1 MEDKNYPEDWE
12 DKMYDQWLREQEDD
26 EEVEPTFDLL

>member
-12 DKMYDQWLREQEDD
+12 DWMYEQWLREQDE